1 MGIVKTVMTD
11 TTLDFVTGEIKSK
24 RWVKKEVKDRQQFVV
39 LYLEHIG
46 LINRLPHSELKFLLC
61 CASQIEWESN
71 ELSLSPKT
79 MAAIV
84 ECSGLKE
91 STIRNA
97 VSRLTKKNILSRKQA
112 NWYILNPEIFFKGKE
127 IARAKMF
134 ELTYQW
140 NIKPLKKA

>member
-1 MGIVKTVMTD
+1 MGAVKTIFTED
-11 TTLDFVTGEIKSK
+11 RLDFITGELKSK
-24 RWVKKEVKDRQQFVV
+24 RWIKKQVQDREKFVL

-46 LINRLPHSELKFLLC
+46 LINKLPHSELKFLLC
-61 CASQIEWESN
+61 CASQIEWETN

-79 MAAIV
+79 MAAII

-97 VSRLTKKNILSRKQA
+97 VSRLTKKNILKRKVA
-112 NWYILNPEIFFKGKE
+112 NWYILNPQIFFLGKE
-127 IARAKMF
+127 LSRSKMF

-140 NIKPLKKA
+140 EIKK